1 MSYVDKS
8 LIANESVLFR
18 TRLHWIIFIWPSL
31 FLILTCVLF
40 YFGFFSTHSGFLYAG
55 EVLLVIT
62 FIVFLGKYIVYRSSE
77 FAVTN
82 KRVIIKVGV
91 VQQRTLE
98 LLLTK
103 VEAIAVTQSLLG
115 QMFGCGTIM
124 VTGTGGTKEPFAN
137 ISSPLEFR
145 RAVQA
150 ASSA

>member
-1 MSYVDKS
+1 MSYVDDS
-8 LIANESVLFR
+8 LIPNESVVFR
-18 TRLHWIIFIWPSL
+18 TRLHWIIFAWPIL
-31 FLILTCVLF
+31 FLIATGALF
-40 YFGFFSTHSGFLYAG
+40 YFGLSHPIFVHAG

-62 FIVFLGKYIVYRSSE
+62 VILFLAKYIVYRASE

-91 VQQRTLE
+91 MQRRTLE

-103 VEAIAVTQSLLG
+103 VEAIAVTQGLLA
-115 QMFGCGTIM
+115 QMFGCGTIV
-124 VTGTGGTKEPFAN
+124 VTGTGGTKEPFDN

-145 RAVQA
+145 RAVQS